1 MLLFSAYFK
10 LPVIRLLNV
19 DLLIL
24 MNRLTIPLYFFALL
38 LLFTGACSKSS
49 EKSDSETESSSGR
62 LLDYERPIA
71 FLSAE
76 GDTIS
81 TIDAAIADDDTER
94 SQGLMDVNELPASK
108 GMLFIF
114 DENKPRSFWMA
125 NTPLPLDIIFVN
137 ADKTIVR
144 IHHSTQPFSE
154 KNLTSGEPAQFVIE
168 TNAGYCVSHDIQEGM
183 KVAF

>member
-1 MLLFSAYFK
+1 MKQA
-10 LPVIRLLNV
+10 LP
-19 DLLIL
+19 LLI
-24 MNRLTIPLYFFALL
+24 TALL
-38 LLFTGACSKSS
+38 VITAACSQSS
-49 EKSDSETESSSGR
+49 EKQNSESTADNSRSRS
-62 LLDYERPIA
+62 LDYVQPIS
-71 FLSAE
+71 FLSAA

-81 TIDAAIADDDTER
+81 TIEAAIADDDEER
-94 SQGLMDVNELPASK
+94 SQGLMDVNELPADK

-125 NTPLPLDIIFVN
+125 NTPLSLDIIFVN

-154 KNLTSGEPAQFVIE
+154 KNLASQQPARYVIE

-183 KVAF
+183 KVDF

>member
-1 MLLFSAYFK
+1 MRKSTPLLFIVA
-10 LPVIRLLNV
+10 LA
-19 DLLIL
+19 LI
-24 MNRLTIPLYFFALL
+24 A
-38 LLFTGACSKSS
+38 GACSQSS
-49 EKSDSETESSSGR
+49 EKTNPKTETDNNRSR
-62 LLDYERPIA
+62 TLDYEQPIS

-81 TIDAAIADDDTER
+81 TIEAAIADDDKER
-94 SQGLMDVNELPASK
+94 SQGLMDINELPATK

-125 NTPLPLDIIFVN
+125 NTPLSLDIIFVN
-137 ADKTIVR
+137 ADKKIVR

-154 KNLTSGEPAQFVIE
+154 KNLSSEQPARYVIE
-168 TNAGYCVSHDIQEGM
+168 TNAGYCISHDIQEGM

>member
-1 MLLFSAYFK
+1 MQTDELMKKTLLSLGMAAFMVISA
-10 LPVIRLLNV
+10 
-19 DLLIL
+19 
-24 MNRLTIPLYFFALL
+24 
-38 LLFTGACSKSS
+38 ACSQSS
-49 EKSDSETESSSGR
+49 KEPNSKAAVENSRSRS
-62 LLDYERPIA
+62 LDYVQPVS

-81 TIDAAIADDDTER
+81 TIEAAVADNDEER
-94 SQGLMDVNELPASK
+94 SQGLMDVEELPDDK

-154 KNLTSGEPAQFVIE
+154 NNLTSEKPARYVIE
-168 TNAGYCVSHDIQEGM
+168 TNAGYAISHDIQEGM